1 MQAALCPLPSTAWGM
16 LALACDPIQGIR
28 VILTYIASLRLA
40 WSEILSQKQQTL
52 TFQPF
57 LLHFLKGFKHL

>member
-1 MQAALCPLPSTAWGM
+1 MQEALCPLHSTAWGM
-16 LALACDPIQGIR
+16 LALASDPIQGIR

-40 WSEILSQKQQTL
+40 WSEIQSQKQQTL

-57 LLHFLKGFKHL
+57 QLYFLKGFKHL